1 MLESR
6 LKCEALSLLVVV
18 ERINSQLKRQEALP
32 LIKKLG
38 NTGVGC
44 MLGNIQ
50 PSNLKTWN
58 RKYMNLTLNCCSVPI
73 ISFSIQVVRKAK
85 SKKSLIFQKSQRLL
99 LPSPS
104 CLYVYYMSRTL
115 KFQVNSSYSFIL
127 CLPMLCKIL
136 SYQLCLNF
144 SFSGAPHNEDSLCLL
159 QSKEENKFV
168 LDLLGLHSIHYR
180 IQSGR
185 DGHVEVGK

>member
-1 MLESR
+1 
-6 LKCEALSLLVVV
+6 
-18 ERINSQLKRQEALP
+18 
-32 LIKKLG
+32 
-38 NTGVGC
+38 
-44 MLGNIQ
+44 
-50 PSNLKTWN
+50 
-58 RKYMNLTLNCCSVPI
+58 MNLTLNCCSVPI

-127 CLPMLCKIL
+127 CLPMLCNIL

-180 IQSGR
+180 IQSRR
-185 DGHVEVGK
+185 DGHVEVGKLNEHISRYPVPKAMGEDGEGGRYVKHEDDTDVGTTCAEGLLAGPLG